1 MRRGAIP
8 VLSVVTTLAAIVL
21 GGSDIGRAQSKP
33 TAAPLP
39 IIVLDTAKGQIE
51 IELWPAEA
59 PKSVEQ
65 VLSLV
70 KRNFYRGLRFHWV
83 NSAVAQVGDPLTR
96 DMTKKES
103 WGNGGSGVKIGVEE
117 FSKTRK
123 FARGSVGMAHRDGAK
138 ASDSQFFICK
148 VANPALDGK
157 YNMIGRV
164 TRGMDVV
171 DKIALTDLLKNA
183 TAK

>member
-1 MRRGAIP
+1 M
-8 VLSVVTTLAAIVL
+8 VL
-21 GGSDIGRAQSKP
+21 GASDVGRAQAKP
-33 TAAPLP
+33 AAAPLP
-39 IIVLDTAKGQIE
+39 VIVLDTAKGQIE

-70 KRNFYRGLRFHWV
+70 KRNFYRGLRFSWV

-103 WGNGGSGVKIGVEE
+103 WGTGGSGKPIGVEE
-117 FSKTRK
+117 FSKRK
-123 FARGSVGMAHRDGAK
+123 FVRGSVGMAHRDGAK
-138 ASDSQFFICK
+138 TSDSQIFICK
-148 VANPALDGK
+148 VTNPALDGK

-164 TRGMDVV
+164 TRGMEVV
-171 DKIALTDLLKNA
+171 DKIVLTDLLKNA